1 MKSNT
6 VTQNFANIAFKHLSF
21 IFLLISVVSAIM
33 ALSITTNTFIY
44 GNANSHLNSVSMSFV
59 SIIVAALSALG
70 YKNLRH
76 MVANFE
82 VMTKQ
87 AHHLAEHDILS
98 GLPNRMAFT
107 KQLNRELHQIEINKG
122 SLAVLFLDLDKFKE
136 VNDNFGHAAGDMLIV
151 EFGQRMKSLLRGSDT
166 LARFGGDE
174 FAIIQPCVKS
184 FSDIETLARRI
195 IAATAEVFNLDGADA
210 FVGVSIG
217 IATAPSNATDADSLM
232 RLADIALYRAK
243 NDGRNRYSFFA
254 QDMDAHLRLRKLVE
268 DNLRTAID
276 NNELNLYY
284 QPQVDATSGK
294 IAGFEALVRWN
305 HPLHGF
311 VSPAKFIPIAEERG
325 LIVALGEWV
334 LRRACQDALSWPED
348 MSVAVNVSPVQF
360 KHKGYVDS
368 VIKIL
373 RETGINPARVELE
386 LTEGVV
392 VDDAEIAES
401 AIIELRALGVRFALD
416 DFGTGYSSLIYLRRF
431 AFDKIKIDKSFLDQ
445 METTGEAT
453 ILVHS
458 VVHLGRA
465 LGLIVAAEGVEN
477 EEQHRL
483 LQAVGCHLLQGFLFS
498 KAVDFKAAL
507 ELANAGSIIPA
518 RPQFSN
524 TALINDAA

>member
-1 MKSNT
+1 MKSNN
-6 VTQNFANIAFKHLSF
+6 VSQNMTSIAFRNLSF
-21 IFLLISVVSAIM
+21 VFLLIATISAVM
-33 ALSITTNTFIY
+33 ALSI
-44 GNANSHLNSVSMSFV
+44 SLNSVLLGNYLSLPN
-59 SIIVAALSALG
+59 ALSISFIGVIVSVLALLG
-70 YKNLRH
+70 YKNLKQ
-76 MVANFE
+76 MSVSLELVN
-82 VMTKQ
+82 KQ
-87 AHHLAEHDILS
+87 AHHLAEHDALS
-98 GLPNRMAFT
+98 GLPNRVAFI
-107 KQLNRELHQIEINKG
+107 KQLNRELHQIDDNKG
-122 SLAVLFLDLDKFKE
+122 SLAVLFLDLDKFKD
-136 VNDNFGHAAGDMLIV
+136 VNDNFGHATGDMLIV
-151 EFGQRMKSLLRGSDT
+151 EFGQRIKALLRGSDT
-166 LARFGGDE
+166 FARFGGDE

-184 FSDIETLARRI
+184 FADIETLARRI
-195 IAATAEVFNLDGADA
+195 ITATSEVFHLDGADA

-217 IATAPSNATDADSLM
+217 IATAPANASDVDSLM

-254 QDMDAHLRLRKLVE
+254 QDMDEHLKLRKMVE
-268 DNLRTAID
+268 DDLRHAIEQD
-276 NNELNLYY
+276 KLELHY
-284 QPQVDATSGK
+284 QPQVDSASGK

-305 HPLHGF
+305 HPIHGS

-334 LRRACQDALSWPED
+334 LRRACLDALAWPSD
-348 MSVAVNVSPVQF
+348 MSVAVNVSPMQF
-360 KHKGYVDS
+360 KHKAYVES
-368 VIKIL
+368 VVKIL
-373 RETGINPARVELE
+373 RETGINPTRVELE

-392 VDDAEIAES
+392 VDDAEIAEN

-483 LQAVGCHLLQGFLFS
+483 LQAVGCHLLQGYLFS
-498 KAVDFKAAL
+498 RPVDADSAL
-507 ELANAGSIIPA
+507 KLANAGFIIPE
-518 RPQFSN
+518 RPQFNKVSLESN
-524 TALINDAA
+524 AA

>member
-1 MKSNT
+1 MKSNNLT
-6 VTQNFANIAFKHLSF
+6 HNLTNIAFKHLSF
-21 IFLLISVVSAIM
+21 VFLLISIVSAM
-33 ALSITTNTFIY
+33 MSLGVSTNTFIF
-44 GNANSHLNSVSMSFV
+44 GNLLGYSNSISISFI
-59 SIIVAALSALG
+59 SIIIAALSALG
-70 YKNLRH
+70 YRNLRQ

-82 VMTKQ
+82 VVTRQ

-107 KQLNRELHQIEINKG
+107 RQLNRELHQIEINKG
-122 SLAVLFLDLDKFKE
+122 SLAVFFLDLDKFKE

-217 IATAPSNATDADSLM
+217 IATAPANASDADSLM

-268 DNLRTAID
+268 DDLRTAID
-276 NNELNLYY
+276 GNQLNLYY
-284 QPQVDATSGK
+284 QPQVDAANGK
-294 IAGFEALVRWN
+294 IAGFEALVRWH
-305 HPLHGF
+305 HPVHGA
-311 VSPAKFIPIAEERG
+311 VPPAKFIPIAEERG

-334 LRRACQDALSWPED
+334 LRRACQDAMTWPED

-360 KHKGYVDS
+360 KHKGYVES
-368 VIKIL
+368 VVKIL

-465 LGLIVAAEGVEN
+465 LGLVVAAEGVEN

-498 KAVDFKAAL
+498 KAVNAKAAL
-507 ELANAGSIIPA
+507 ELANTGSIIPT
-518 RPQFSN
+518 RPRFANLSTSSN
-524 TALINDAA
+524 AA